1 MSMEYLEQYFR
12 YCALQKKLD
21 AKTLKAYR
29 IDLEQL
35 AAYLQANGLSTN
47 RAALEQYV
55 EQLSARCK
63 PATVKRKY
71 ASIRAY
77 FHYLVYEE
85 LLDRSPVEKVRLQLR
100 QEVVLPRLIEKDA
113 LTGILD
119 AAYEAL
125 EASAGEH
132 QRFFCLRDAAVLELL
147 FACGARVSELCH
159 LRASTL
165 DLERQV
171 VRIMGKGGRERW
183 VYLCSPQVLDVLGRY
198 RSACQARYPG
208 AVWFFVNRD
217 GAAQSPP
224 KLGAAIRRTCSGIP
238 LPPICGI
245 IAAIFTRSKTS
256 WATAPSKRPSAMC
269 TPACS
274 AKRWCSPPLIPGNI
288 SLFTLFLLLAPH
300 LPLCQSRPCL
310 TLPPTRNESYLFVL
324 LQQKSRA
331 AWHGVHRIAPLLWV
345 SPQDSWANYGRGES
359 YVKRRRNVG
368 LSVPGCGHR
377 PLCCTARIKARS
389 QQRPCGHDTGTTA
402 RLRSCLPIRRPNS
415 VGIPL

>member
-198 RSACQARYPG
+198 RSACQARYPN

-217 GAAQSPP
+217 GKRLSEQSVRRIIARCASAAQIGGRYTPHMFRHSFATYLWDNCGDIYEVKNILGHSSIKTTERYVHASLQRQKMVLTTAHPRQYLTVHTVSSGPALAALPKPP
-224 KLGAAIRRTCSGIP
+224 V
-238 LPPICGI
+238 
-245 IAAIFTRSKTS
+245 FD
-256 WATAPSKRPSAMC
+256 
-269 TPACS
+269 
-274 AKRWCSPPLIPGNI
+274 
-288 SLFTLFLLLAPH
+288 
-300 LPLCQSRPCL
+300 
-310 TLPPTRNESYLFVL
+310 
-324 LQQKSRA
+324 
-331 AWHGVHRIAPLLWV
+331 IAP
-345 SPQDSWANYGRGES
+345 NKE
-359 YVKRRRNVG
+359 
-368 LSVPGCGHR
+368 
-377 PLCCTARIKARS
+377 
-389 QQRPCGHDTGTTA
+389 
-402 RLRSCLPIRRPNS
+402 
-415 VGIPL
+415 

>member
-63 PATVKRKY
+63 PAKVKRKY

-77 FHYLVYEE
+77 VHYLVYEE

-217 GAAQSPP
+217 GKRLSEQSVRRIIARCASAAQIGGRYTPHMFRHSFATYLWDNCGDIYEVKNILGHSSIKTTERYVHASLQRQKMVLTTAHPRQYLTVHTVSSSGPTLAALPKPP
-224 KLGAAIRRTCSGIP
+224 V
-238 LPPICGI
+238 
-245 IAAIFTRSKTS
+245 FD
-256 WATAPSKRPSAMC
+256 
-269 TPACS
+269 
-274 AKRWCSPPLIPGNI
+274 
-288 SLFTLFLLLAPH
+288 
-300 LPLCQSRPCL
+300 
-310 TLPPTRNESYLFVL
+310 
-324 LQQKSRA
+324 
-331 AWHGVHRIAPLLWV
+331 IAP
-345 SPQDSWANYGRGES
+345 NKE
-359 YVKRRRNVG
+359 
-368 LSVPGCGHR
+368 
-377 PLCCTARIKARS
+377 
-389 QQRPCGHDTGTTA
+389 
-402 RLRSCLPIRRPNS
+402 
-415 VGIPL
+415 

>member
-217 GAAQSPP
+217 GKRLSEQSVRRIIARCASAAQI
-224 KLGAAIRRTCSGIP
+224 GGRY
-238 LPPICGI
+238 
-245 IAAIFTRSKTS
+245 
-256 WATAPSKRPSAMC
+256 
-269 TPACS
+269 TPHMFRHPYV
-274 AKRWCSPPLIPGNI
+274 K
-288 SLFTLFLLLAPH
+288 
-300 LPLCQSRPCL
+300 
-310 TLPPTRNESYLFVL
+310 PTTKKYLFFLVPMI
-324 LQQKSRA
+324 Q
-331 AWHGVHRIAPLLWV
+331 
-345 SPQDSWANYGRGES
+345 
-359 YVKRRRNVG
+359 
-368 LSVPGCGHR
+368 LS
-377 PLCCTARIKARS
+377 
-389 QQRPCGHDTGTTA
+389 
-402 RLRSCLPIRRPNS
+402 
-415 VGIPL
+415 